1 MGQWRAQMVSGLVGL
16 DPHLVQVPVEF
27 VGLALRVAAR
37 SVRRPPHIASSMS
50 VDEIR
55 P

>member
-16 DPHLVQVPVEF
+16 DLHLVQAAVEF
-27 VGLALRVAAR
+27 VGLALSVAAR
-37 SVRRPPHIASSMS
+37 AARRPLHVASSIS

-55 P
+55 R